1 MEPVSISFDTKSY
14 MGHSLSRWV
23 CMRLHIIIG
32 KVVWG
37 YVVRMGLLVV
47 VGDRCGRF
55 RAELKDRWW
64 VKCWCREGIVDRQS
78 RQLGGLRTIL
88 SQDAGWR

>member
-1 MEPVSISFDTKSY
+1 
-14 MGHSLSRWV
+14 
-23 CMRLHIIIG
+23 MRLHIIIG

-37 YVVRMGLLVV
+37 HVVRMGLLVV

-64 VKCWCREGIVDRQS
+64 VKCWCRGGIVDRQS
-78 RQLGGLRTIL
+78 GQLGGLGTIL
-88 SQDAGWR
+88 SQDVGWR